1 VTDCGF
7 SSLDFDIAASAG
19 WYSAIAGLLAGF
31 ALLAILLPLDHASE
45 MGADDTDDTG
55 LIGASESVV
64 MFTCAFFSL
73 LILGFTYAILAGR
86 TGEGAIEGVAA
97 HEQLLNGAAFGLATL
112 LLLLGLRAVLA
123 TYGPNRQVFRP
134 ARSVMLGMTAFLGPV
149 AALSLQFTNALDI
162 ERYRASL
169 RGGAESCGSAGIPT
183 GVWINL
189 SITAATLLA
198 LVVLAVIH
206 RRLPRTVGAS
216 VLIAKGVLGFCVL
229 VVVWSSLVVPLL
241 PTSVVAGAVFEHVTL
256 AATGVAT
263 LLVAAAAWSTR

>member
-1 VTDCGF
+1 MIDCRF
-7 SSLDFDIAASAG
+7 SAPDFDIAASAG

-31 ALLAILLPLDHASE
+31 ALLAILLPLDHDSGLE
-45 MGADDTDDTG
+45 GGHPDDPG
-55 LIGASESVV
+55 PVGASESVV

-86 TGEGAIEGVAA
+86 TGEGTEGIAA

-123 TYGPNRQVFRP
+123 TYGPNRQVFAP
-134 ARSVMLGMTAFLGPV
+134 ARNVMLVMTAFLGPV
-149 AALSLQFTNALDI
+149 VALSLQFTNALDI

-169 RGGAESCGSAGIPT
+169 HGGAEGCERAGLPS

-189 SITAATLLA
+189 TITAATLLG
-198 LVVLAVIH
+198 LVVLAAIH
-206 RRLPRTVGAS
+206 RRLPRSVGAS

-229 VVVWSSLVVPLL
+229 VVAWTSLVVPLL
-241 PTSVVAGAVFEHVTL
+241 PTSIVAGAVFEHVTL
-256 AATGVAT
+256 ATTGVAT